1 MMNSGT
7 NESEMLKTIVEEEL
21 YRYEARYGKVVCHRA
36 TPVFIMKIL
45 KLIIFMLVIIAF
57 FIPFIAVA
65 MKLIISSMGMSLLI
79 LGIIFSGIK
88 GVNTEISFKGLIGSM
103 NPVVHYV
110 MTLAKK
116 NPDRKIRDIIYTV
129 CDNTQG
135 RGSDIYQNDPPSDYQ
150 NLVFIKGMTN
160 KTQERISRV
169 LMGMLGIF
177 IVCGFLGVAGYYLIP
192 CASYVSV
199 GNGYMLNNYRMGF
212 SLEGKAVI
220 PDTYN
225 GEPVVAIN
233 AGAFKGD
240 LFLKTVE
247 LPDTIQTIGGE
258 AFMNCRR
265 LQNINIPEGVSE
277 LRGNTF
283 EGCSLEYVTVPDSV
297 VEIHGE
303 CFLNCKKLQLIKLS
317 SQITEIKGST
327 FEGCS
332 SLLSI
337 DIPEGVTRIGGHAF
351 YGCRSLSVV
360 NEPLTVESIGSS
372 AFRNCRSLNQI
383 TLPPNALVNERAFK
397 DSPTTIS
404 YYESMGR

>member
-1 MMNSGT
+1 MTNSST
-7 NESEMLKTIVEEEL
+7 NESEILKAVVEEEL
-21 YRYEARYGKVVCHRA
+21 YRYETRYGKAVCHRA
-36 TPVFIMKIL
+36 TPIFIMKIL
-45 KLIIFMLVIIAF
+45 KLIILMLAIIIF
-57 FIPFIAVA
+57 FIPFIAIA
-65 MKLIISSMGMSLLI
+65 ARLIISFMGMALLI
-79 LGIIFSGIK
+79 LGMIFYGIK
-88 GVNTEISFKGLIGSM
+88 GANIDISLQGLLGSM

-116 NPDRKIRDIIYTV
+116 NPDQKIRDIIYTV

-135 RGSDIYQNDPPSDYQ
+135 KGTDIYQNFPQSDYQ
-150 NLVFIKGMTN
+150 RLAAIKGMTS
-160 KTQERISRV
+160 KTQERISRILIGV
-169 LMGMLGIF
+169 LGIF
-177 IVCGFLGVAGYYLIP
+177 IVCGFLGAAGYYLIP
-192 CASYVSV
+192 HASYVSV
-199 GNGYMLNNYRMGF
+199 NNGYMLNSYRMGF

-233 AGAFKGD
+233 AEAFKGD
-240 LFLKTVE
+240 WFLKTVE

-258 AFMNCRR
+258 AFMNCKR
-265 LQNINIPEGVSE
+265 LQNINIPDGVLE

-283 EGCSLEYVTVPDSV
+283 EGSSLEYISVPDSV

-303 CFLNCKKLQLIKLS
+303 CFLNCKKLQSIKLS

-332 SLLSI
+332 SLVSI

-360 NEPLTVESIGSS
+360 NVPLTVESIGSS
-372 AFRNCRSLNQI
+372 AFRNCNSLNEI
-383 TLPPNALVNERAFK
+383 TLPSNASVNERAFK
-397 DSPTTIS
+397 DSPTTIN
-404 YYESMGR
+404 YYDR